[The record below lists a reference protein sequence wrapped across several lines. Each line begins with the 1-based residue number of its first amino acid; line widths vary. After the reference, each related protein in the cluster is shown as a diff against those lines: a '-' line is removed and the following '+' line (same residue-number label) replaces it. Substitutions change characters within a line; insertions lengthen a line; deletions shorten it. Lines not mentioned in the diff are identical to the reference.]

1 MKIID
6 VYTKI
11 ADSLKED
18 NPLKNICN
26 KDTTEI
32 FNAKYDK
39 YSTRGHHFVDYNFI
53 SPNWNR
59 SFMKPL
65 DTICSNTVMF
75 TNKSNALR
83 FIRLVN
89 AEGIVVF

>member
-39 YSTRGHHFVDYNFI
+39 YSSRGHHFVDYNFI

-59 SFMKPL
+59 TFMQPL
-65 DTICSNTVMF
+65 DKICSNTVMF

-83 FIRLVN
+83 FIKLVN
-89 AEGIVVF
+89 VEGDFVF

>member
-18 NPLKNICN
+18 NPLKTIAN

-39 YSTRGHHFVDYNFI
+39 YSSRGHHFVDYNFI